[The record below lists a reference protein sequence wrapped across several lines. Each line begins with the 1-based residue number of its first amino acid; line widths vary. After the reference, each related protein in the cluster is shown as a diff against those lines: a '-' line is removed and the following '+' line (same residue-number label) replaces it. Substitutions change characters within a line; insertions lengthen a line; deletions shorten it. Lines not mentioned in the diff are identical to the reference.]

1 MVRLPE
7 QPEVLLGLHHLHRRV
22 LPHPFRDHA
31 RRLRAPL
38 DSCRLGAGSGSLR
51 PGHFSQVLL
60 PASLPSI
67 VNGSGSA
74 GRGMDVPR
82 FGRDAAGS
90 IPEGVPD
97 HPRLHVARTDIVITG

>member
-1 MVRLPE
+1 
-7 QPEVLLGLHHLHRRV
+7 
-22 LPHPFRDHA
+22 
-31 RRLRAPL
+31 
-38 DSCRLGAGSGSLR
+38 
-51 PGHFSQVLL
+51 VLL